1 MARTY
6 KRDSR
11 GRFASGGG
19 SGASKR
25 PAPRPAPRGKNRLT
39 RDNAGKITGTGD
51 GATARGGRLR
61 TAAGN
66 KRAVQT
72 ARIKGGVG
80 KLRGG
85 KGTGLAAP
93 QQFSAK
99 SKRPKSASQRA
110 KALMAAHKD
119 GIVTYEVR
127 SWAAKQSRQP
137 SREARDK
144 MRKKIAA
151 TVNKLSPEAQI
162 KVAKSFVGKTKQQRQ
177 QQAEINTKSNQAKRA
192 RVQQAAKDAERFAR
206 ASRARE
212 KGQQFAQNA
221 SKIYGDKSQPLNR
234 RKLANAVQK
243 GIRQPSNKGGALSF
257 VKTQKADPQTYERVR
272 AERRMVNQTWRNVE
286 AIKRRKQQSA
296 AATAGLKQGRQAVKA
311 RNASNRLFGAKQR
324 LPKAVTRRLPR
335 MKNTGKGRV
344 RQPAANAYQRLLQ
357 QQSRTRTRNIS
368 RSNRNAKPVR
378 SSTRTVLK
386 RPAAPAPAA
395 NP

>member
-19 SGASKR
+19 SGR
-25 PAPRPAPRGKNRLT
+25 PAARPAPRGKNRLT
-39 RDNAGKITGTGD
+39 RDNSGRITSVGGD

-61 TAAGN
+61 TASG
-66 KRAVQT
+66 KLRATQT
-72 ARIKGGVG
+72 AKISGGGG

-85 KGTGLAAP
+85 RGTGLAAP
-93 QQFSAK
+93 QPFSAK
-99 SKRPKSASQRA
+99 SKRPKSTSQRA

-162 KVAKSFVGKTKQQRQ
+162 KVAKTFVSKTKQQRQ
-177 QQAEINTKSNQAKRA
+177 QEATANARSAQVKRA
-192 RVQQAAKDAERFAR
+192 GAQQAAKDAQRMAR

-212 KGQQFAQNA
+212 RGQQFAQNA
-221 SKIYGDKSQPLNR
+221 SKIYSDKSQPLNR

-243 GIRQPSNKGGALSF
+243 GIRQPSSRGGKLSF
-257 VKTQKADPQTYERVR
+257 AKTQKANPQTYERVR
-272 AERRMVNQTWRNVE
+272 AERSMVNQTWRNVE
-286 AIKRRKQQSA
+286 ALRQRKAQSD

-311 RNASNRLFGAKQR
+311 KNASNRMFGTKQR
-324 LPKAVTRRLPR
+324 LPKAVTKRLPK
-335 MKNTGKGRV
+335 MKNTGQRRV
-344 RQPAANAYQRLLQ
+344 RQPAANAYQRMLQ

-368 RSNRNAKPVR
+368 RGNRNAKPVKV
-378 SSTRTVLK
+378 STRTGLK
-386 RPAAPAPAA
+386 RPAAPRR
-395 NP
+395 